1 VNLQSESISRLR
13 AQFIIFMTSFLLVW
27 VFIQQPW
34 ALRLEYAIFDN
45 RMTELRADKVISEK
59 VKLIMIDES

>member
-1 VNLQSESISRLR
+1 MNLQSESISRLR